1 MKLLFRVADYVN
13 LSIYTVKDAR
23 RAIRIMQCTQSKEVP
38 DFVDDNKYEFL
49 AKHANDILLNI
60 SGFQFSEKLIGTC
73 ISNLAVFAY
82 EEKGSDRTVFKDAYC
97 KVFSNVTENYVVGCK
112 SPEKI
117 KEFALG
123 LRKSAKNQA
132 EEVLKE
138 AGLWGKTI
146 DKEMVGGYIPQMDKV
161 RQAFT
166 VLSNKPIAWV
176 SGGFLDE
183 SDKYVRCWPQEKQLQ
198 LLLDEPEMYAIADVE
213 FHGLW

>member
-1 MKLLFRVADYVN
+1 M
-13 LSIYTVKDAR
+13 
-23 RAIRIMQCTQSKEVP
+23 
-38 DFVDDNKYEFL
+38 
-49 AKHANDILLNI
+49 
-60 SGFQFSEKLIGTC
+60 
-73 ISNLAVFAY
+73 
-82 EEKGSDRTVFKDAYC
+82 
-97 KVFSNVTENYVVGCK
+97 
-112 SPEKI
+112 
-117 KEFALG
+117 G

-198 LLLDEPEMYAIADVE
+198 LILDEPEMYAIADVE